1 MLVLVI
7 NKEPRPLPP
16 WHSKDRHRG
25 CLTHWIDLNA
35 TRSDVVMYTI
45 MFVRGYATLINVE
58 TGREL
63 HDILHGN
70 AMWGD
75 ETYDVF
81 VLKEEGPVTELAE
94 VPGKQRFLILA
105 RPAKPVDPGLTYE
118 RVDAEMKMLAS
129 SEDIQVF
136 TLVEDVI
143 GYAILLNATSHDQIR
158 SVLEP
163 LALTGYANYEI
174 MPLGTLEGHRTHL
187 KDLGHQIE
195 F

>member
-16 WHSKDRHRG
+16 WHSKARHAG

-35 TRSDVVMYTI
+35 ARPDMVMYTI
-45 MFVRGYATLINVE
+45 MFVRGYATLIDVSN
-58 TGREL
+58 GGEL
-63 HDILHGN
+63 HGILHGN

-75 ETYDVF
+75 ETYHVHI
-81 VLKEEGPVTELAE
+81 LKEEGPVCELAQ
-94 VPGKQRFLILA
+94 VQGKQRFLILA
-105 RPAKPVDPGLTYE
+105 RPAKPVDPGLTYAL
-118 RVDAEMKMLAS
+118 VDAQMKALAQ
-129 SEDIQVF
+129 SEDIQIF

-143 GYAILLNATSHDQIR
+143 GYAILLNASSHDQIR

-163 LALTGYANYEI
+163 LALTGHANYEI
-174 MPLGTLEGHRTHL
+174 MPLGTLDGHRAHL
-187 KDLGHQIE
+187 KNLGHQIE